1 MAPVSRKGASDKY
14 LLFEPAQ
21 ATTEFRK
28 GSQDSGT
35 LPAPTLEHSYETLR
49 LFADRIGAVLLAGGV
64 ESDFEQFLE
73 GVARRDADDFVPFC
87 EFRCRFRTGDA
98 GETGSAPAV
107 RTGARP
113 PARGPRAP
121 APPGGAGGDP
131 LPTPARGSS
140 NELVSLELGV

>member
-35 LPAPTLEHSYETLR
+35 VPAPTLEHSYETLR

-98 GETGSAPAV
+98 GETGSPPGLGGGSCHGGACSSSSG
-107 RTGARP
+107 GAR
-113 PARGPRAP
+113 
-121 APPGGAGGDP
+121 GDP